1 MKVESKSLEKKI
13 VGEMLN
19 YNILKRNGAGNNI
32 PGYYE
37 HRAFRIDNMIDALQ
51 ALGIPAEQIVDGGRF
66 AALKAGDRRYDID
79 DIERSLTEAS
89 RRQELLDEF
98 LPVAQHLDPSLT
110 DFAYQKDC
118 NCVEIEKS
126 GTVAYEI
133 SAGDSMGEMLQILL
147 SAILRS
153 Q

>member
-1 MKVESKSLEKKI
+1 MKVESKGLEKKMG
-13 VGEMLN
+13 GEVLN
-19 YNILKRNGAGNNI
+19 YNILKRNGAGNSI

-51 ALGIPAEQIVDGGRF
+51 ALGIPAEQIVDHGRF
-66 AALKAGDRRYDID
+66 VALKAGDRRYDID
-79 DIERSLTEAS
+79 DIEKSLAEAS

-110 DFAYQKDC
+110 DFGYHKDC
-118 NCVEIEKS
+118 NCVEVEKS

-133 SAGDSMGEMLQILL
+133 SAGNSMGEMLTFLL
-147 SAILRS
+147 AAILRS

>member
-1 MKVESKSLEKKI
+1 MQVESKDLEKKI

-19 YNILKRNGAGNNI
+19 YSILKRNGAGNNI
-32 PGYYE
+32 PGYYT
-37 HRAFRIDNMIDALQ
+37 HRAFRIDNMIDALK
-51 ALGIPAEQIVDGGRF
+51 ALGIPAEQIADGGHF
-66 AALKAGDRRYDID
+66 VALKAGDRRYDID

-118 NCVEIEKS
+118 NCIEVDKS
-126 GTVAYEI
+126 GTAAYEV
-133 SAGDSMGEMLQILL
+133 SAGDSMGEMLTILL
-147 SAILRS
+147 SAILRE